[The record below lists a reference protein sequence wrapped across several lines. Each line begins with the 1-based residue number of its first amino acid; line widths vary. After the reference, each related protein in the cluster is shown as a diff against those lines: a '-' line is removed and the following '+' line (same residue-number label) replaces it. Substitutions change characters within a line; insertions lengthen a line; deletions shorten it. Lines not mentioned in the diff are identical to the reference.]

1 MSNCKKCG
9 LPIEEGQEYCADC
22 MPTEEVQAEVVEN
35 QVAEPV
41 KGGKFT
47 KISEGLAIAATVLFV
62 VGQLLGFIPVISY
75 ISFIFSFP
83 AFPLAIAALV
93 FGIIAMTK
101 KEGKLGLIL
110 GIVALVLQVVIG
122 TVVAV
127 VGIVVGVIIGL
138 IAAMG
143 QNS

>member
-1 MSNCKKCG
+1 MELWS
-9 LPIEEGQEYCADC
+9 I
-22 MPTEEVQAEVVEN
+22 
-35 QVAEPV
+35 
-41 KGGKFT
+41 
-47 KISEGLAIAATVLFV
+47 
-62 VGQLLGFIPVISY
+62 GFIPVISY
-75 ISFIFSFP
+75 ISFIFSVP

-93 FGIIAMTK
+93 FGIIALTK

-122 TVVAV
+122 TAIAV

-138 IAAMG
+138 IAGMA